1 MKKKV
6 NTGRASGGLSRRTF
20 LIGGGVGVLGAGAV
34 LGGGALLRSRDED
47 DGSDGLPRALDPGPL
62 QLQVGGDDHPGRVTV
77 LTTAGRRLV
86 HFDGY
91 RLTTS
96 TGTRGATVDDPGNG
110 RPGSGPVRID
120 FEVTDP
126 DYTASVTYRAEGGR
140 VTADWEFTAPG
151 DGLDSAGRALLRGGR
166 VYRTLVDAR
175 DTSEL
180 HVPASRWVRDSRG
193 GVPVQERVAELNF
206 IDWDVPDS
214 EGGDGDEAG
223 DGGDGTARLYGCI
236 TTATSTSR
244 SDTML
249 HAAPSRDDD
258 GVWRSN
264 IEFRAD
270 TTVGAARRLVDDGR
284 TLLAGA
290 VLGSTGL
297 PDPTVD
303 ITSAATYNVVAGS
316 GPRTFT
322 VGLAGRSVTSQSSTS
337 IEVVARDFDGTE
349 IHRSRHEVAVPGD
362 GDSADSADSAAYVDT
377 DVTINLPG
385 PRSWCSIEAT
395 SADSFART
403 AAAVWPDHDFGPSDQ
418 SIIGLGGFA
427 STPSPGSA
435 QSPGLESR
443 SAERALWRRLGVRHL
458 RNPWLTAEESSELGI
473 STAAQ
478 PGGSPGKFDD
488 ASGGESFSEWAE
500 KALDRGEN
508 AGAAHYELL
517 NEWSLAGAD
526 TVELATE
533 YTDQWLIP
541 FRAEMDRRGTDAKL
555 LAMPLAGWDAE
566 FLDTIRDRD
575 GWKLLDGIA
584 EHAGRGNYVPD
595 YDGGK
600 WNFLGQVRTAR
611 AYLDG
616 HATDADSPTEL
627 WLTETYACTRPNAW
641 WYDDE
646 RTAADSVLL
655 TLMLAKAEGVS
666 GVHWFQLADGLWHD
680 KYGVNPTESEYH
692 YGLLHADRSPKPSLP
707 AFAFAAEMLDGAE
720 FLGWIE
726 SSHPDLRGLR
736 FSRDG
741 SAFWVLWSR
750 QDGYLNNAAHGTD
763 SYFPHP
769 EPWIPP
775 EGSSLQVTVP
785 GATRCQDVLGRDL
798 DTDGESVTVPGSPV
812 VVTGDLDAGLPG
824 PEEVTGEMSV
834 ALTDVTARRGDS
846 PGTLVV
852 EGANDTGGRLGIRI
866 MGRQVRGVIDETSL
880 VVAEGR
886 FTETVEMG
894 DAMPE
899 DPETP
904 ESPETPSDSA
914 AAASAAVGAV
924 GSRAG
929 RPQVRIMAQRRE
941 KVTASA
947 AEEQAYRAEYY
958 RTV

>member
-6 NTGRASGGLSRRTF
+6 NTARTSGGLSRRAF
-20 LIGGGVGVLGAGAV
+20 LIGGVGGIGVLGAGAV
-34 LGGGALLRSRDED
+34 IGGGALLRSRGSGDE
-47 DGSDGLPRALDPGPL
+47 SDGLPRAVDPGPL
-62 QLQVGGDDHPGRVTV
+62 QLQVGGDGHPGRVTV
-77 LTTAGRRLV
+77 LTTAGRHLI

-110 RPGSGPVRID
+110 RPSSGPVRID

-126 DYTASVTYRAEGGR
+126 DYTAAVTYRADGGR

-151 DGLDSAGRALLRGGR
+151 DGLDSAGRPLLRGGR

-175 DTSEL
+175 ATSEL

-206 IDWDVPDS
+206 VDWDVPGS
-214 EGGDGDEAG
+214 E
-223 DGGDGTARLYGCI
+223 GGDGTARLYGCI

-244 SDTML
+244 STTTL

-258 GVWRSN
+258 GVWRSRL
-264 IEFRAD
+264 EFRAD
-270 TTVGAARRLVDDGR
+270 TTVGAARSLVDNGR

-303 ITSAATYNVVAGS
+303 ITSAATYNVVASG

-322 VGLAGRSVTSQSSTS
+322 IGLAGRSARSQHSTS
-337 IEVVARDFDGTE
+337 IEVTARDFDGTE
-349 IHRSRHEVAVPGD
+349 IHRSRHEVAIPQD
-362 GDSADSADSAAYVDT
+362 ADYVDT
-377 DVTINLPG
+377 DVTIDLPG

-443 SAERALWRRLGVRHL
+443 GAERSLWRRLGIRHL

-478 PGGSPGKFDD
+478 PGGSPGQFDD
-488 ASGGESFSEWAE
+488 SSGDDSFREWAE
-500 KALDRGEN
+500 KALDRGED

-517 NEWSLAGAD
+517 NEWSLTGVD

-575 GWKLLDGIA
+575 GWHLLDGIA

-616 HATDADSPTEL
+616 HATDSDSPTEL

-655 TLMLAKAEGVS
+655 TLMLSKAEGVA

-692 YGLLHADRSPKPSLP
+692 YGLLHVDRSPKPSLP
-707 AFAFAAEMLDGAE
+707 AFAFAAEMLDGAS

-726 SSHPDLRGLR
+726 SPHPDLRGLR
-736 FSRDG
+736 FSRGG

-750 QDGYLNNAAHGTD
+750 QDGYLNNATHGTD

-775 EGSSLQVTVP
+775 EGASLKVTVP
-785 GATRCQDVLGRDL
+785 GATLCQDVLGRDIDL
-798 DTDGESVTVPGSPV
+798 DGESVTVSGSPV
-812 VVTGDLDAGLPG
+812 VVTGDLDLELPG
-824 PEEVTGEMSV
+824 PEEVSGDMSV
-834 ALTDVTARRGDS
+834 ALTDVAVRRGDR
-846 PGTLVV
+846 PGTLIV
-852 EGANDTGGRLGIRI
+852 EGVNGTGGRLGIRV
-866 MGRQVRGVIDETSL
+866 MGQQVRGLVDETSL

-886 FTETVEMG
+886 FTEIVDLG
-894 DAMPE
+894 DALPD
-899 DPETP
+899 DPE
-904 ESPETPSDSA
+904 SSSDSA
-914 AAASAAVGAV
+914 VAAVGA
-924 GSRAG
+924 REG
-929 RPQVRIMAQRRE
+929 RPQVRIMAQRRAR
-941 KVTASA
+941 VSASA
-947 AEEQAYRAEYY
+947 AESQVYRAEYY
-958 RTV
+958 RAV

>member
-1 MKKKV
+1 MKKKTV
-6 NTGRASGGLSRRTF
+6 KNNRTSGPTQNPRGTRRGISRRGF
-20 LIGGGVGVLGAGAV
+20 LIGGAGVLGAGAV
-34 LGGGALLRSRDED
+34 IGGGAVLRNRGT
-47 DGSDGLPRALDPGPL
+47 GSEGLPRAVDPGPL
-62 QLQVGGDDHPGRVTV
+62 QLQVGDGDHPGRVTV
-77 LTTAGRRLV
+77 VTAAGRELV

-91 RLTTS
+91 RLTGS
-96 TGTRGATVDDPGNG
+96 VGTRGATVDDPGGG
-110 RPGSGPVRID
+110 RPGSGPVRVD

-126 DYTASVTYRAEGGR
+126 DYTAAVTYRAEGGR

-151 DGLDSAGRALLRGGR
+151 DGTDSEGRPLLRGGR

-175 DTSEL
+175 DTTEL
-180 HVPASRWVRDSRG
+180 HVPASRWVRDPDG

-206 IDWDVPDS
+206 IEWDVPDN
-214 EGGDGDEAG
+214 EG
-223 DGGDGTARLYGCI
+223 DGGDGGDDGGEARLYGCLTAVDSMSASS
-236 TTATSTSR
+236 TT
-244 SDTML
+244 L
-249 HAAPSRDDD
+249 HAAPRRESDD
-258 GVWRSN
+258 GVWRARL
-264 IEFRAD
+264 EFRAD
-270 TTVGAARRLVDDGR
+270 PTVGEARALVDDGR
-284 TLLAGA
+284 PLLAGA
-290 VLGSTGL
+290 VLGTTGL

-303 ITSAATYNVVAGS
+303 ITGDSTYNVYPEG
-316 GPRTFT
+316 GPHTFT
-322 VGLAGRSVTSQSSTS
+322 VGLAGAARGTGTSV
-337 IEVVARDFDGTE
+337 EVTAYDFDGNG
-349 IHRSRHEVAVPGD
+349 IHRSRHEVAVPPGV
-362 GDSADSADSAAYVDT
+362 GHVDT
-377 DVTINLPG
+377 AVTVDLPG
-385 PRSWCSIEAT
+385 PRSWCALEVSC
-395 SADSFART
+395 ADSFART
-403 AAAVWPDHDFGPSDQ
+403 AAAVWPEHDFGPADR
-418 SIIGLGGFA
+418 SIVGLGGFA

-443 SAERALWRRLGVRHL
+443 DAERALWRRLGVRHL
-458 RNPWLTAEESSELGI
+458 RNPWLTADEAHDLGI

-478 PGGSPGKFDD
+478 PSGSPGKFDD
-488 ASGGESFSEWAE
+488 PSDGGESFSEWAQN
-500 KALDRGEN
+500 ALDRGEA

-533 YTDQWLIP
+533 YTEQWLIP
-541 FRAEMDRRGTDAKL
+541 FRAEMDRRGTDAAL

-566 FLDTIRDRD
+566 FLDTVRERK
-575 GWKLLDGIA
+575 GWNLLDGIA

-616 HATDADSPTEL
+616 HATDDDSPTQL

-655 TLMLAKAEGVS
+655 TLMLARAEGVT

-692 YGLLHADRSPKPSLP
+692 YGLLHVDRSPKPSLP

-720 FLGWIE
+720 FLGWVE
-726 SSHPDLRGLR
+726 SPHPDLRGLR
-736 FSRDG
+736 FSRGGSGDSGDSGGSGDPDG
-741 SAFWVLWSR
+741 AVFWVLWSR
-750 QDGYLNNAAHGTD
+750 QDGYLNHAAHGTD
-763 SYFPHP
+763 SHFPHP

-775 EGSSLQVTVP
+775 DGASLQVTVP
-785 GATRCQDVLGRDL
+785 GAETCRDVLGRDL
-798 DTDGESVTVPGSPV
+798 PVDGGTVTVTGSPV
-812 VVTGDLDAGLPG
+812 VLTGNIDHGLAGPG
-824 PEEVTGEMSV
+824 DGDVEGTPSI
-834 ALTDVTARRGDS
+834 ALTGVTARRGDS

-852 EGANDTGGRLGIRI
+852 EGVNDTGGRLGLRVT
-866 MGRQVRGVIDETSL
+866 GRQVRGVVGESSL
-880 VVAEGR
+880 IVGQGR
-886 FTETVEMG
+886 FSETVEMG

-899 DPETP
+899 DS
-904 ESPETPSDSA
+904 ESPSA
-914 AAASAAVGAV
+914 SAVGA
-924 GSRAG
+924 RAG